1 MKAWRLAGALVLLA
15 GCHRPAPEQPSGAT
29 TPPPSAVAP
38 TRASS
43 AAEKARA
50 LLDAG
55 QADQALA
62 LLPEGSSD
70 PDVLALRGLAW
81 AKKAELAPLP
91 TPPPVTAG
99 AKGPAPQ
106 APEFKPEELQALE
119 SFERALTASAGHPL
133 ASLGLADL
141 LAPHS
146 LRRYAAAPSAKPG
159 TRRGKP
165 GAADGGAPEVG
176 PDFRPERVIQAYR
189 AAIQGDPSAK
199 GAVERLLDFA
209 TRVGRVDDV
218 DQALQELLRRD
229 KEKPEPLVRYG
240 DFLLNQRKDP
250 IAAIEQY
257 RQALIW
263 KPDDNATRAKIA
275 DIYIAQGIDLYGKNQ
290 YAVAEARLLDAQKY
304 VSDPRSPQ
312 GLKIQDY
319 MGKLKAIRAP
329 SSK

>member
-1 MKAWRLAGALVLLA
+1 MKPWKLAGALVLIA
-15 GCHRPAPEQPSGAT
+15 GCHRSTPEPSASATPPAT
-29 TPPPSAVAP
+29 TAAQAH
-38 TRASS
+38 ASS
-43 AAEKARA
+43 ATDKARA
-50 LLDAG
+50 LINAG
-55 QADQALA
+55 QADEALA
-62 LLPEGSSD
+62 ALPEGATD
-70 PDVLALRGLAW
+70 PEVLAVRGLAW
-81 AKKAELAPLP
+81 AKKAEVAPLP
-91 TPPPVTAG
+91 TPPPAVPG

-119 SFERALTASAGHPL
+119 SFERALTASAGHPR

-146 LRRYAAAPSAKPG
+146 LRRYAAAAPSAKAG

-165 GAADGGAPEVG
+165 ALAGAAAPDAG

-189 AAIQGDPSAK
+189 AAIQGDPSAE
-199 GAVERLLDFA
+199 GAVERLVDFA
-209 TRVGRVDDV
+209 TKVGRVDDV

-250 IAAIEQY
+250 MAAIEQY

-263 KPDDNATRAKIA
+263 KPDDSATRAKIA
-275 DIYIAQGIDLYGKNQ
+275 DIYIAQGIDLYGKSQ

-304 VSDPRSPQ
+304 VTDPRSPQ

-319 MGKLKAIRAP
+319 MGKLKAIRTP

>member
-1 MKAWRLAGALVLLA
+1 MKPARLAITLLLLV
-15 GCHRPAPEQPSGAT
+15 GCHRPAPEQPAAVPAPST
-29 TPPPSAVAP
+29 TAPVAAP
-38 TRASS
+38 RASS
-43 AAEKARA
+43 AADKAMA
-50 LLDAG
+50 LIAAG
-55 QADQALA
+55 QADEALA
-62 LLPEGSSD
+62 ALPESAVD
-70 PDVLALRGLAW
+70 PETLAMRGLAW

-91 TPPPVTAG
+91 TPPPAVPG

-119 SFERALTASAGHPL
+119 SFERALTASAGHPR
-133 ASLGLADL
+133 ASLGIADL

-146 LRRYAAAPSAKPG
+146 LRRYGAASGKTGA
-159 TRRGKP
+159 RRGKGGAGE
-165 GAADGGAPEVG
+165 GAAPDAG

-199 GAVERLLDFA
+199 GAVERLVDFA

-240 DFLLNQRKDP
+240 DFLLNQRKD
-250 IAAIEQY
+250 ALGAIEQY

-263 KPDDNATRAKIA
+263 RPDDGATRAKIA
-275 DIYIAQGIDLYGKNQ
+275 DIYIAQAIDLYGKNQ
-290 YAVAEARLLDAQKY
+290 YAVSEARLLDAQKY
-304 VSDPRSPQ
+304 VADPRSPQ

-319 MGKLKAIRAP
+319 MGKLKAIRRP

>member
-1 MKAWRLAGALVLLA
+1 MKRMRPAIALLLMV
-15 GCHRPAPEQPSGAT
+15 GCHRPAPEQPAAVPAPSTAAVAQ
-29 TPPPSAVAP
+29 PSA
-38 TRASS
+38 
-43 AAEKARA
+43 AAATEKAMA
-50 LLDAG
+50 LIAAG
-55 QADQALA
+55 QADEALA
-62 LLPEGSSD
+62 ALPESAVD
-70 PDVLALRGLAW
+70 PETLALRGLAW

-91 TPPPVTAG
+91 TPPPASPG

-146 LRRYAAAPSAKPG
+146 LRRYAAASPKAG
-159 TRRGKP
+159 ARRGK
-165 GAADGGAPEVG
+165 GGAGEGAPDAG

-199 GAVERLLDFA
+199 GAVERLVDFA

-240 DFLLNQRKDP
+240 DFLLNQRKD
-250 IAAIEQY
+250 ALGAIEQY

-263 KPDDNATRAKIA
+263 RPDDSATRAKIA
-275 DIYIAQGIDLYGKNQ
+275 DIYIAQAIDLYGKNQ
-290 YAVAEARLLDAQKY
+290 YAVSEARLLDAQKY
-304 VSDPRSPQ
+304 VADPRSPQ

-319 MGKLKAIRAP
+319 MGKLKAIRRP

>member
-1 MKAWRLAGALVLLA
+1 MKAWRLAGAIIVTV
-15 GCHRPAPEQPSGAT
+15 GCHRSAPEPSGAT
-29 TPPPSAVAP
+29 TPPSPPAAAQP
-38 TRASS
+38 SS
-43 AAEKARA
+43 ATDKARA
-50 LLDAG
+50 LIGAG
-55 QADQALA
+55 QADEALA
-62 LLPEGSSD
+62 ALPEGGGD
-70 PDVLALRGLAW
+70 PEVLALRGLAW

-91 TPPPVTAG
+91 TPPPTTPG
-99 AKGPAPQ
+99 AKGPAAQ

-146 LRRYAAAPSAKPG
+146 LRRYAAPTVKPG
-159 TRRGKP
+159 ARRGKP
-165 GAADGGAPEVG
+165 GATDGAAPDAG

-189 AAIQGDPSAK
+189 SAIQGDPSAK
-199 GAVERLLDFA
+199 GAVERLVDFA

-229 KEKPEPLVRYG
+229 HEKPEPLVRYG

-250 IAAIEQY
+250 LAAIEQY

-275 DIYIAQGIDLYGKNQ
+275 DIYIAQGIDLYGKSQ
-290 YAVAEARLLDAQKY
+290 YAVAEARFLDAQKY
-304 VSDPRSPQ
+304 VADPRSPQ

-319 MGKLKAIRAP
+319 MGKLKAIRTP